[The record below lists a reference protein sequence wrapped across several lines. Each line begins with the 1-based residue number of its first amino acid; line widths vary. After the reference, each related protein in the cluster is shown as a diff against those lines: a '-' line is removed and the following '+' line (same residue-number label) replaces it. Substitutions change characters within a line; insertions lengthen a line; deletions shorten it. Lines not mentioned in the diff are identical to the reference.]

1 MNNKNT
7 SKVKKTECKKLYYQR
22 YYIGFPGCV
31 MGKNVP
37 LFSKLGKKKY

>member
-7 SKVKKTECKKLYYQR
+7 SKVKKTEGKKLYNQK

-31 MGKNVP
+31 MEKNFT
-37 LFSKLGKKKY
+37 LFTKLGKKKY